1 MLGDIAL
8 ADIFISYSSSDR
20 DVAMRV
26 RDALQQA
33 GYEIFW
39 DQSTPPGKD
48 WDSWIRDQLGSAK
61 LVIALWSGSSVASP
75 NVRHEAIIAREAGKL
90 LPVMVDELKPTDF
103 PMGLFMVQALS
114 IGRSAREFNAVRA
127 KFLTEVEARIGA
139 GDEERAAALPPS
151 PPSKGRRKLL
161 IGMAAGLLLLVAA
174 AWVFWPQLSFWL
186 NPDAPPA
193 TAEQVQASVAGEQ
206 LARGR
211 VAREAETTLA
221 GEAAMIGS
229 TWAWG
234 VGQLIAGAP
243 AESRELGPRYFAYLA
258 GVVNAECRCYY
269 SDSIP
274 HTIANAWV
282 VMAAARLRRPIP
294 AGLLETI
301 LAGQHPEGWWMISFN
316 AVRAPE
322 NGAIHPTALL
332 TIALAEARRAGIV
345 PADQRPR
352 VDAALRRAVG
362 WLNRGPENGANWTD
376 YPNNQRR
383 TENLVFAAYAAVAS
397 HVATDGQPGNAAA
410 AFLRSAST
418 LPPPTDK
425 FPSGAYIP
433 MTNGARFFDDYR
445 HPTSPWI
452 GAAAMLTWRQA
463 DGSQRRVLREIV
475 RQWLEINLNDEKLLR
490 EDWITAETL
499 FLRALAFPAATQR

>member
-1 MLGDIAL
+1 
-8 ADIFISYSSSDR
+8 
-20 DVAMRV
+20 MRV
-26 RDALQQA
+26 RDALEQA
-33 GYEIFW
+33 GYEVFW

-48 WDSWIRDQLGSAK
+48 WDSWIRDELSGAK
-61 LVIALWSGSSVASP
+61 LVITLWTKSSVASP

-90 LPVMVDELKPTDF
+90 LPLMVDDLKPTDF

-114 IGRSAREFNAVRA
+114 IGHSARDFNAARD
-127 KFLTEVEARIGA
+127 KFLVEVAARIGA
-139 GDEERAAALPPS
+139 GDEVRAGTVVQPS
-151 PPSKGRRKLL
+151 PPGRRRRLL
-161 IGMAAGLLLLVAA
+161 IAVAAGLLLLAIP
-174 AWVFWPQLSFWL
+174 AWLFWPQLTDWL
-186 NPDAPPA
+186 NPDARPA
-193 TAEQVQASVAGEQ
+193 TPEQVAASVAGER

-211 VAREAETTLA
+211 VAREAETTLS

-234 VGQLIAGAP
+234 VGQFMAGAP
-243 AESRELGPRYFAYLA
+243 AESRELGPRYFDYLA
-258 GVVNAECRCYY
+258 RVVNAECHCYY

-282 VMAAARLRRPIP
+282 VIAAARLRRPLP
-294 AGLLETI
+294 PGLLDTI
-301 LAGQHPEGWWMISFN
+301 LTGQHPEGWWMISFN

-345 PADQRPR
+345 PAAQRAQ
-352 VDAALRRAVG
+352 VDAALRRAVV
-362 WLNRGPENGANWTD
+362 WLNRGPETGATWSD

-410 AFLRSAST
+410 AFLRSASS

-425 FPSGAYIP
+425 IPSGAYIP

-452 GAAAMLTWRQA
+452 GAAALLTWHQA
-463 DGSQRRVLREIV
+463 DGSQRRVLREMI
-475 RQWLEINLNDEKLLR
+475 RQWLETNLNDEKLLR

-499 FLRALAFPAATQR
+499 YLRALAFPAATQR